1 MGLTHHNFKELFKMT
16 QKVNGAAYA
25 GIWVEKQVTFVKI
38 TFSKDITALPAAD
51 LVVLG
56 TTTPA
61 GVGTVADSSFG
72 VVESV
77 MVQALKT
84 LETKATVLGISKL
97 DGGTTC
103 DVMLGY
109 AEGWFSDVAG
119 LIGSALPVIN
129 AQAVVTTAGAAPT
142 DTVGETVGVS
152 NTAVTFDL
160 EFAAWNGTMPVA
172 TFANGD
178 LDLGPGATSGATP
191 TNSPTGTPG
200 YYPFG
205 LPY

>member
-1 MGLTHHNFKELFKMT
+1 MT
-16 QKVNGAAYA
+16 QKINGAAYR
-25 GIWVEKQVTFVKI
+25 GIWVEKQVTFVKV
-38 TFSKDITALPAAD
+38 TFNVDITALPAAD

-56 TTTPA
+56 TATPA
-61 GVGTVADSSFG
+61 GAGTVADSSFA
-72 VVESV
+72 VVESAL
-77 MVQALKT
+77 VQALKG
-84 LETKATVLGISKL
+84 LETRATVLGISKL
-97 DGGTTC
+97 NGGTVV

-119 LIGSALPVIN
+119 LITAAPVPVVG

-142 DTVGETVGVS
+142 NVLGATVGVID
-152 NTAVTFDL
+152 TAVTYSL
-160 EFAAWNGTMPVA
+160 SFAAWDGTMPTA

-200 YYPFG
+200 YYPV
-205 LPY
+205 LDIRA

>member
-1 MGLTHHNFKELFKMT
+1 MT

-38 TFSKDITALPAAD
+38 TFDQDISAIPAAD

-56 TTTPA
+56 TATPA
-61 GVGTVADSSFG
+61 GAGTVADSSFG
-72 VVESV
+72 VVESAL
-77 MVQALKT
+77 VQALKA
-84 LETKATVLGISKL
+84 LETRATVLGISKY
-97 DGGTTC
+97 DATAFSV

-109 AEGWFSDVAG
+109 AEGWFSDAAG
-119 LIGSALPVIN
+119 LITAAPVPVTG

-142 DTVGETVGVS
+142 DVVGATVGVVDG
-152 NTAVTFDL
+152 AVTFEM
-160 EFAAWNGTMPVA
+160 EFAAWDGTMPVA

-200 YYPFG
+200 YYPVG